1 MDITASP
8 LRKHIKASPDCPSL
22 PSSKTDNE
30 HLSSFIMPPY
40 VHTGPVDCSQD
51 ADCSS
56 LAGKT
61 AIVTGGAN
69 GLGEAYVRAL
79 VAAGYVSRLFISS
92 QLIQA
97 QSQRLRLYR

>member
-1 MDITASP
+1 
-8 LRKHIKASPDCPSL
+8 
-22 PSSKTDNE
+22 
-30 HLSSFIMPPY
+30 MPPY

-79 VAAGYVSRLFISS
+79 VAAG
-92 QLIQA
+92 
-97 QSQRLRLYR
+97 

>member
-1 MDITASP
+1 
-8 LRKHIKASPDCPSL
+8 
-22 PSSKTDNE
+22 
-30 HLSSFIMPPY
+30 MPPY

-79 VAAGYVSRLFISS
+79 VAAGYVSRLS
-92 QLIQA
+92 
-97 QSQRLRLYR
+97 LYSGLTKVQ